1 MKISDIPEE
10 AEKAAEK
17 TKEKI
22 SEGAEAVKHGAEV
35 VAEVATHPEELVPSR
50 VKYAAK
56 DFFRHE
62 ASGGIILVL
71 ASILA
76 LVIANTPLF
85 GAYNYFLNVVDFR
98 IGFADPHGMDFE
110 LEKSVLHWVND
121 GLMVIFFF
129 LVGLEIK
136 RELMEGELST
146 RDKAV
151 LPFMA
156 AIGGMVLPAGIYLF
170 LNKDNPVGADG
181 WAIPAATDIAFA
193 LGVLSLLGNRVPTAL
208 KALLLGIAVIDDL
221 GAILIIAVFFSHG
234 IVWPAL
240 YIAAAC
246 IIILAGLNYR
256 KISALAP
263 YVIMAVILWVAVLE
277 SGIHATI
284 AGVIAALFI
293 PMRCPR
299 ENNYSPVKTLEH
311 GLHPWVAFAV
321 LPIFGFANAGVP
333 FTGMGWHDLLNP
345 VTLGIAGG
353 LFVGKQIGVFGMLWL
368 TIALGF
374 SPKPK
379 DTNWLQLYAVSL
391 LCGIGFTMS
400 LFIGGLAFH
409 DIEMQASVRLGVL
422 VGSIASALLA
432 YMVLR
437 YASPVTE
444 EKKVE
449 TT

>member
-1 MKISDIPEE
+1 MEIKNIPEKADE
-10 AEKAAEK
+10 AAHEAAK
-17 TKEKI
+17 K
-22 SEGAEAVKHGAEV
+22 VKKSAEV
-35 VAEVATHPEELVPSR
+35 VVEVATHPEELAPPK
-50 VKYAAK
+50 VKYAAA
-56 DFFRHE
+56 DFFHHE

-71 ASILA
+71 ASVVA
-76 LVIANTPLF
+76 LVLANTPLYEL
-85 GAYNYFLNVVDFR
+85 YNYILNVVDFR
-98 IGFADPHGMDFE
+98 IGFSDPHGADFE

-136 RELMEGELST
+136 RELMEGELSS

-156 AIGGMVLPAGIYLF
+156 AIGGMVIPALIYWF
-170 LNKDNPVGADG
+170 CNKDNPAGIGG

-193 LGVLSLLGNRVPTAL
+193 LGILSLLGNRVPSSL

-240 YIAAAC
+240 FVAAAC
-246 IIILAGLNYR
+246 VVVLAGLNYR
-256 KISALAP
+256 KVSSLTP
-263 YVIMAVILWVAVLE
+263 YVLMAIIMWVAVLE

-284 AGVIAALFI
+284 AGVIAALFV
-293 PMRCPR
+293 PMRCPK
-299 ENNYSPVKTLEH
+299 EENYSPVKTLEH

-333 FTGMGWHDLLNP
+333 FAGMGFQDLLSP
-345 VTLGIAGG
+345 VTLGIALG
-353 LFVGKQIGVFGMLWL
+353 LIIGKQVGVFGLLWL
-368 TIALGF
+368 TIVTGL
-374 SPKPK
+374 SPKPQG
-379 DTNWLQLYAVSL
+379 TSWVQLYAVSL

-400 LFIGGLAFH
+400 LFIGGLAFS

-422 VGSIASALLA
+422 VGSIVSALLA
-432 YMVLR
+432 YMLLR
-437 YASPVTE
+437 YAPQGAHA
-444 EKKVE
+444 KKVE
-449 TT
+449 QE